1 MLEVVVVEEEDV
13 VALSV
18 KVLSNLLPLLK
29 AAV

>member
-1 MLEVVVVEEEDV
+1 MLEVVVEEDV